1 MTFSELNLH
10 NDILRAL
17 PTSITTPTLIQQ
29 HAIPAIFHHAD
40 VLALAQTGSGKT
52 FAYGLPLLQMIETKQ
67 PQIQCVIVVPTREL
81 ARQIHQDLSPI
92 AAELKIKSANLF
104 GGIDL
109 TVQTSQLENLPH
121 MVIATPGRLLA
132 LLNAKTLDLSAVKHL
147 VFDEVDRLLDMGFW
161 TDIQSIIKDIPPQR
175 QILCF
180 SATLTNEVEKE
191 VESILES
198 PVRLNAHDKNS
209 VVDAIEEHLYL
220 VNKGSKTKALLS
232 LLGQQA
238 DKQSLIF
245 SNTKDT
251 ANTLAKKLLKAGLSV
266 SVLHGNKEQ
275 AERDQA
281 LDDFKH
287 KKIKT
292 LIATDV
298 LARGIHID
306 HLPIVINFELPE
318 NPAVYVHRIGRTA
331 RAEQTGISIT
341 LVSHIEQ
348 EALSAIRELT
358 KRSMPLTELDGFPV
372 TDKPSTG
379 ETKRQPRDKQAN
391 RRSAKKRSIKDFQ
404 SKVKCPSSSPS
415 QKKS

>member
-1 MTFSELNLH
+1 
-10 NDILRAL
+10 
-17 PTSITTPTLIQQ
+17 
-29 HAIPAIFHHAD
+29 
-40 VLALAQTGSGKT
+40 
-52 FAYGLPLLQMIETKQ
+52 MIETKQ

-147 VFDEVDRLLDMGFW
+147 VFDEVDWLLDMGFW

-266 SVLHGNKEQ
+266 SVLHGKTKEQ

-281 LDDFKH
+281 LNDFKH

-292 LIATDV
+292 LIATD
-298 LARGIHID
+298 
-306 HLPIVINFELPE
+306 
-318 NPAVYVHRIGRTA
+318 
-331 RAEQTGISIT
+331 
-341 LVSHIEQ
+341 
-348 EALSAIRELT
+348 EACTRY
-358 KRSMPLTELDGFPV
+358 PH
-372 TDKPSTG
+372 
-379 ETKRQPRDKQAN
+379 
-391 RRSAKKRSIKDFQ
+391 
-404 SKVKCPSSSPS
+404 
-415 QKKS
+415 